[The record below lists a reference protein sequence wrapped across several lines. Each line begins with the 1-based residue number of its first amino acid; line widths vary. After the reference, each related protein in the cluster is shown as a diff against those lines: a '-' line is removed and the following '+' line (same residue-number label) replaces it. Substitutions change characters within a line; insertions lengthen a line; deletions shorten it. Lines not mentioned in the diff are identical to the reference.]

1 SPAAYP
7 TRIDTTVKP
16 FAGTLRVTNPA
27 RKSRTSSRKRVLRGG
42 WVTTPTKRRQPDQTL
57 CDRAPKSQLVVSPR
71 RCRSRGPRQATNSW
85 STQPAWSHRG
95 RRSMA
100 NDHKGSSGNL
110 GDPVVSIEQGGRR
123 YRLTNSRSIHGS
135 ASGAGG
141 GRTTDATMVSPS
153 EGNEAR
159 RNGRQGVAAPHSTVE
174 AGEPTRGTPSRGRGC
189 RLMSR

>member
-27 RKSRTSSRKRVLRGG
+27 RKSRASSRKRVLRGG
-42 WVTTPTKRRQPDQTL
+42 WVTTPAKRRQPDQTL

-71 RCRSRGPRQATNSW
+71 RGQSRGPRQATNPW

-110 GDPVVSIEQGGRR
+110 GDPVVSIEQGGWR
-123 YRLTNSRSIHGS
+123 YRLPTPGGSTAPCPGPSGTNEGRSDGIAKRRKRSAAKGTSGSRS
-135 ASGAGG
+135 ASEY
-141 GRTTDATMVSPS
+141 R
-153 EGNEAR
+153 
-159 RNGRQGVAAPHSTVE
+159 
-174 AGEPTRGTPSRGRGC
+174 
-189 RLMSR
+189 